1 MILDALLRGVL
12 VPALVAGVLLI
23 LIDRLPGREGGRG
36 ARNWLGAIPLAAGY
50 ASTQVALVGWPAFPP
65 RESTHGLFYI
75 AIAAAL
81 LSPLATARG
90 IRAPL
95 RWIATAVLAFGVP
108 VLLLRSRIV
117 QRWSAGES
125 LLVVGALGSSLLA
138 VGGAAGTAARL
149 PGPLSYV
156 VLLIPLGSAAGVLG
170 LSGTALHAQLAGAV
184 ASGLGAGFVISL
196 TRGGAPASP
205 AMARFSS
212 ILLASVLITGHF
224 YARVSVASALLI
236 ALCPIATACTEGL
249 ERGRS
254 LSMWQRTLI
263 HILGPGILGGTSL
276 GLAVRAFLA
285 SDAAGF

>member
-23 LIDRLPGREGGRG
+23 LIGRLPGREGGRG

-65 RESTHGLFYI
+65 RESTHGLFCI
-75 AIAAAL
+75 AVAAAL
-81 LSPLATARG
+81 LSPLATAHG

-117 QRWSAGES
+117 QRWSTGES
-125 LLVVGALGSSLLA
+125 LLVVGALGASLLA
-138 VGGAAGTAARL
+138 VGGAAGTSARL
-149 PGPLSYV
+149 PGPLSYL

-184 ASGLGAGFVISL
+184 ASGLGAGIVISL
-196 TRGGAPASP
+196 SGGGAPISP
-205 AMARFSS
+205 ATALFASS
-212 ILLASVLITGHF
+212 LLASVLITGHF
-224 YARVSVASALLI
+224 YARVSVASAFLI
-236 ALCPIATACTEGL
+236 ALCPIATACLEGL
-249 ERGRS
+249 ERVRS
-254 LSMWQRTLI
+254 LPMWQRTLVRV
-263 HILGPGILGGTSL
+263 LGPGILAGISL
-276 GLAVRAFLA
+276 GLATRAFLA